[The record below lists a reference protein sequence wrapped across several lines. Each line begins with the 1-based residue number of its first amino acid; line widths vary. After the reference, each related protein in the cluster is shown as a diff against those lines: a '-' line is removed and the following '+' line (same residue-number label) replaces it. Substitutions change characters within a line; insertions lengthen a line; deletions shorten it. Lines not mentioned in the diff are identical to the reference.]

1 MYQIPKKLT
10 HDNDAMHHHLKEKK
24 DSETERDREK
34 IKLTIQKIRQLIMR
48 SLPNFAESH
57 LK

>member
-24 DSETERDREK
+24 KRDSETETERK
-34 IKLTIQKIRQLIMR
+34 
-48 SLPNFAESH
+48 
-57 LK
+57 

>member
-1 MYQIPKKLT
+1 MDQIPKKFT

-24 DSETERDREK
+24 ERFRDRKK
-34 IKLTIQKIRQLIMR
+34 IKLTIQKIRQLIMC